1 MKELH
6 LSTVIFY
13 EDDLHAMLE
22 ALKPYHRIVVI
33 GGKTAL
39 AKANELLDQ
48 ILIHKASTRI
58 VYGQECTQTNVER
71 LKSLEDVQEADL
83 IIGVG
88 GGKAI
93 DTAKLIA
100 DQSAKPVITLPTIAS
115 TCAASSAVAVTYTE
129 DHHFVEV
136 VTLHRSPLVIFMPLS
151 ILVEAPIHFMWA
163 GIGDTLAK
171 PIEIEFSTR
180 SKSLTVHEA
189 LSCQISNLCVDQCV
203 LYGAKALEEAQE
215 KRVGEAFTQVAFT
228 IIVTTGY
235 ASTLI
240 DYRYGG
246 SLAHALNNALTHY
259 EEIELHHWHGEVVS
273 FGVMVLLTLDQNESM
288 LKRLRPLYQAI
299 KLPQRLSDLKMPV
312 MDDFLDELIALT
324 LPSPDLKESAYP
336 ITAEMIKHAILSLEK
351 PYL

>member
-6 LSTVIFY
+6 LSTVLFY
-13 EDDLHAMLE
+13 EGNPDSLIE
-22 ALKPYHRIVVI
+22 ALKPYHHIMVI

-39 AKANELLDQ
+39 AKTQDLLDQ
-48 ILIHKASTRI
+48 ILMHKESTRI
-58 VYGQECTQTNVER
+58 VYGKECTQSNVDR
-71 LKSLEDVQEADL
+71 LKDQEKVKKADL
-83 IIGVG
+83 ILGVG
-88 GGKAI
+88 GGKAL

-100 DQSAKPVITLPTIAS
+100 DQSAKPVITIPTIAS

-136 VTLHRSPLVIFMPLS
+136 VTLNHSPLAIFMPLT

-180 SKSLTVHEA
+180 TKSLTVHEA
-189 LSCQISNLCVDQCV
+189 LSRQISTLCVDQCV
-203 LYGAKALEEAQE
+203 LYGAKALEEAQL
-215 KRVGEAFTQVAFT
+215 KQAGDAFTQVAFT

-273 FGVMVLLTLDQNESM
+273 FGVMVLLTLDHNESL

-312 MDDFLDELIALT
+312 QEDFLDELIALT

-336 ITAEMIKHAILSLEK
+336 INAEMIKHAILSLER